1 MMAVVEIGHGLS
13 QRLDTGSRALDR
25 DVNQAMS
32 SEGQRT
38 TYVFTTRHGD
48 IDMMRPFET
57 ALNFIIDFWRAL
69 TEIGPFLWVFS
80 ETMLVG
86 SLSSPDNS
94 SRCTR
99 RIQTSVGF
107 VSFMSIAEV
116 AVDRR
121 SQFC

>member
-1 MMAVVEIGHGLS
+1 MAVVEIGHGLS

-69 TEIGPFLWVFS
+69 TKVGPFLWVFS

-86 SLSSPDNS
+86 SLGSPDNS

-99 RIQTSVGF
+99 RVQSSMRF
-107 VSFMSIAEV
+107 VSLMSITEMAM
-116 AVDRR
+116 D
-121 SQFC
+121 